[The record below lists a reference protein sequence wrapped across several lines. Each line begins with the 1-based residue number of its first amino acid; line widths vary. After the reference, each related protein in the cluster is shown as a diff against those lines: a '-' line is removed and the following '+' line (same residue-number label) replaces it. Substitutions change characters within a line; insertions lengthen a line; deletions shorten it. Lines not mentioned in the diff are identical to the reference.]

1 MYTYRYLVTCTCV
14 PYLNGNA
21 TTIPITI
28 SCVWDR
34 SHNLCLLYYHEQK
47 WNDDFKNLFF
57 FLQNFVL
64 NKLLFKQTKF
74 ICTRIFISD
83 NVLYRIIVF
92 ILFYYLTKC
101 TRVMVLIDN
110 ETIEYRSVRMYV
122 IRIMWILWR

>member
-1 MYTYRYLVTCTCV
+1 MSRNEKMILKIC
-14 PYLNGNA
+14 
-21 TTIPITI
+21 
-28 SCVWDR
+28 
-34 SHNLCLLYYHEQK
+34 
-47 WNDDFKNLFF
+47 FF

-122 IRIMWILWR
+122 IRIM